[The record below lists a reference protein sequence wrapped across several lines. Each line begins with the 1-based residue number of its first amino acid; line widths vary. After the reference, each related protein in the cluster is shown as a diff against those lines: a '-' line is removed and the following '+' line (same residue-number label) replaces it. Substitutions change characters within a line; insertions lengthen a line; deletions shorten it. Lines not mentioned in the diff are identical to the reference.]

1 MISCSDG
8 SVVSPETAA
17 AVQALLQ
24 CYNNPASTGHARGHN
39 EAVAKLEPYVDR
51 MAKQYNESSKV
62 HWFEAG
68 QHAGLQIPNE
78 VREKM
83 DPRFGVCTVIS
94 EQRLDGYKKR
104 CEHGLVQGVIRTD
117 QLVSLFSGLLCRLR
131 RLLCD
136 TWQQCH

>member
-24 CYNNPASTGHARGHN
+24 CHDSPVGTDHARRHS

-78 VREKM
+78 RRWTPDLESARSSVNSALMVTKNA
-83 DPRFGVCTVIS
+83 
-94 EQRLDGYKKR
+94 
-104 CEHGLVQGVIRTD
+104 
-117 QLVSLFSGLLCRLR
+117 VSMVWCKGSSVLTS
-131 RLLCD
+131 
-136 TWQQCH
+136 